1 MSALAGRIIQKG
13 RELAL
18 SKMAL
23 KVTTGVAVVGVSTS
37 AATPAFTGTVSHG
50 TQGVKF
56 ASQRLKGGL
65 IECASEKTGLASLLT
80 RDIAKSLANRASHTS
95 VVLYDRT
102 THTSC
107 RYGAYKHYDSA
118 STIKPI
124 ILGALLLKRGVHLSD
139 DERDMARQMIVS
151 SDNDAMYALWE
162 SVGPKN
168 IQRFLDRAGM
178 TNTVLDEAGF
188 MGLTQITARDQ
199 AKLLEL
205 LTGKDNSVLTAEERA
220 YILGLMRDVQKDQRW
235 GTPAGAPKGASVQ
248 VKNGWLQ
255 RSETGVENPWD
266 RGDWK
271 VNSMSAFTG
280 HGYDYGLVVL
290 TENNRVPEGESP
302 LVGWNYGTD
311 TVERVAKAI
320 HHDLYPQKT
329 PPATGSRAPT
339 GVHRVSVRRAGRA
352 P

>member
-1 MSALAGRIIQKG
+1 
-13 RELAL
+13 
-18 SKMAL
+18 MAS
-23 KVTTGVAVVGVSTS
+23 KVTSGVVVVAVSTS
-37 AATPAFTGTVSHG
+37 AVAPAATGTIAHEARG
-50 TQGVKF
+50 LRF

-65 IECASEKTGLASLLT
+65 IECASEKTGLAGLLT
-80 RDIAKSLANRASHTS
+80 RDIAKSLEKRASHAS
-95 VVLYDRT
+95 VVLYDRM

-124 ILGALLLKRGVHLSD
+124 ILGALLLKEGVRLSE
-139 DERDMARQMIVS
+139 DERDLARQMIVS
-151 SDNDAMYALWE
+151 SDNDAMYALWG
-162 SVGPKN
+162 SVGRKN

-178 TNTVLDEAGF
+178 TNTILDEAGF

-205 LTGKDNSVLTAEERA
+205 LTGDDDSVLNAEERA
-220 YILGLMRDVQKDQRW
+220 YILRLMRDVQKDQRW
-235 GTPAGAPKGASVQ
+235 GTPAGAPRGAAVQ

-255 RSETGVENPWD
+255 RSETGVEDPWD

-302 LVGWNYGTD
+302 QAGWNYGTD

-320 HHDLYPQKT
+320 HHDLYPDRT
-329 PPATGSRAPT
+329 PPATGSRPPVKVAQ
-339 GVHRVSVRRAGRA
+339 
-352 P
+352 